1 MIKMTKREQKLW
13 RKEMLALMNEDPEWY
28 KKEHTERFQR
38 VQELAEK
45 IETADVRQYY
55 NQITKEA
62 FESYQSSGL
71 QFKQIAQ
78 RFHVTEKVL
87 KQWREDN
94 GYPIYNKK
102 LNRKSI

>member
-1 MIKMTKREQKLW
+1 MTKREQKLW

-55 NQITKEA
+55 SQITKET
-62 FESYQSSGL
+62 FESYQNSGL
-71 QFKQIAQ
+71 QFKEIAEE
-78 RFHVTEKVL
+78 FHITTTAL
-87 KQWREDN
+87 QQWRKDN
-94 GYPIYNKK
+94 GYPIYNKN
-102 LNRKSI
+102 NRK